1 MKELRVIKKDG
12 RTEEYNREKILTA
25 VNKSAKRVMIE
36 LTPDKQDKLLSIV
49 EKQFVSPEYYP
60 MVRVD
65 QLHHIVEKS
74 LTKVDKEIAESYK
87 SYRNYK
93 QTLKDMSDNT
103 WVKAQS
109 ILYRGDKENSNAD
122 STLVSTKQSLI
133 RGEISRQFYRN
144 FFLTAEEREA
154 TEIGFIYNH
163 DERDRMYTMNCC
175 LADVG
180 SIMKGGFE
188 SGNIWINEPKSI
200 DIACDVLGDII
211 MSMASQ
217 QYGGFTTPN
226 VDRILVPYCI
236 KSYKAYQTEYQN
248 ILIEQGIK
256 VGARHLI
263 DDYAMKKVRRDLEQG
278 IQGYEIKLNTVAS
291 SRGDYPFV
299 TFTFGAYENF
309 PKHSLERTFAKLIC
323 EVILEVRKNGQ
334 GKEGHK
340 KPVLFP
346 KLNFLYIE
354 HLHGEGK
361 EDEYL
366 YDLAIQCSAK
376 AMYPKKIG
384 A

>member
-217 QYGGFTTPN
+217 QYGKY
-226 VDRILVPYCI
+226 LPY
-236 KSYKAYQTEYQN
+236 
-248 ILIEQGIK
+248 
-256 VGARHLI
+256 
-263 DDYAMKKVRRDLEQG
+263 
-278 IQGYEIKLNTVAS
+278 
-291 SRGDYPFV
+291 
-299 TFTFGAYENF
+299 
-309 PKHSLERTFAKLIC
+309 
-323 EVILEVRKNGQ
+323 
-334 GKEGHK
+334 
-340 KPVLFP
+340 
-346 KLNFLYIE
+346 
-354 HLHGEGK
+354 
-361 EDEYL
+361 
-366 YDLAIQCSAK
+366 
-376 AMYPKKIG
+376 
-384 A
+384 